1 MRVLVV
7 DDEPAIARLFTQRLR
22 KEIRDGKISFEFA
35 QSAGE
40 AVELLEKSDADF
52 VMILSDINM
61 PGMTGIELLEQIRL
75 KNRQLPVYMISA
87 YENEQYSRV
96 SLEKGANGFI
106 PKLLDFSVIR
116 KLLELGDES

>member
-106 PKLLDFSVIR
+106 PKPLDFSVIR